1 MKLLKPIKSKREENL
16 GKSVGILV
24 VSAILFAIAAMIA
37 FYGAQQFSKLIPSE
51 IAILGYAGIG
61 GGMFLLIFLG
71 GLFYGWLLQLIM
83 NVFTGKGKYLDGL
96 TVIAYSSLPVSI
108 GAIIA
113 VIVGLIPWIGSVIS
127 FAVMAIFGVIGYALA
142 YQLTRS
148 LFESDMITAF
158 VAIIVLTGATALAVS
173 ISAVTGI
180 SVLKGLLPFLPK

>member
-16 GKSVGILV
+16 GKAVGILV

-37 FYGAQQFSKLIPSE
+37 FYGAQQLSKFIPSE
-51 IAILGYAGIG
+51 MTALGYAGIG

-83 NVFTGKGKYLDGL
+83 NVFTEKGKYLDGL
-96 TVIAYSSLPVSI
+96 TVVSYSCLPVSI

-127 FAVMAIFGVIGYALA
+127 FVVMAIFSVIGYALV
-142 YQLTRS
+142 YQLTRN

-180 SVLKGLLPFLPK
+180 SILKGLLPFLPK